1 MIHRFLTRLAR
12 TNLWRP
18 LIPLALVL
26 ALAAGFVPA
35 GTASSSSSHS
45 RGSGSPSQVKM
56 GGVVTID
63 NVSGSTW
70 TCGFN
75 PYAQAAS
82 AGQAYSAGIIY
93 EPLWYINAL
102 NNRSRPWLATR
113 YAWSH
118 GNKTLTFTIR
128 SGVKW
133 SDGKPLTAADVAF
146 TFNLLKKFKGL
157 DLNALWTVLSSVS
170 SSGHTVTLNFT
181 KQAVPFFYY
190 IADQTFVLPRHIWSK
205 IANPVTD
212 NNPKPVGSGPFL
224 LKSCTNQNII
234 YTRNPNYWDAPR
246 PYISQVRYPAFLD
259 NQPGNLYLA
268 QGKANWGGQFIPNVK
283 SYYLARDPANRHTW
297 YPPSTSNVQL
307 FPNLTSWP
315 TNIAAV
321 RKAISY
327 ALNRRQIST
336 LGVYGYL
343 PPANQSGIILPNYKS
358 WYDRGLSATY
368 NYGYNP
374 QKAVRLLRSAGFR
387 KGSDGIFRNGA
398 GRKLSLSILC
408 VGAFT
413 DWVAEVRIIVQ
424 DLRAIGIDATQQNV
438 SGDTHTA
445 REQQGQ
451 FQLTYD
457 QPGGGPTP
465 YYMYYQMLDSANT
478 AAIGKNAPS
487 NYERFRSARVDN
499 LLNSYSHT
507 TSGARQ
513 HQIIN
518 SIQKVMLQQVPVI
531 PVLEGIYWFQYDTS
545 QIVGWPTPSNPYA
558 TPPPYNVPDWAV
570 VLTTVHRK

>member
-1 MIHRFLTRLAR
+1 MVGRFLTRLAR
-12 TNLWRP
+12 GFHWRH

-26 ALAAGFVPA
+26 ALAAGFGPA
-35 GTASSSSSHS
+35 SGASSST
-45 RGSGSPSQVKM
+45 SQVKM

-75 PYAQAAS
+75 PYTQAGS
-82 AGQAYSAGIIY
+82 AGQAFSAGIMY
-93 EPLWYINAL
+93 EPLWYVNAL
-102 NNRSRPWLATR
+102 NNNQRPWLATG
-113 YAWSH
+113 YSWSR
-118 GNKTLTFTIR
+118 GNRRLTFTIR
-128 SGVKW
+128 TGVKW

-146 TFNLLKKFKGL
+146 TYNLLKKFKGL

-170 SSGHTVTLNFT
+170 SSGNKVVINF
-181 KQAVPFFYY
+181 KKPSVPFFYY
-190 IADQTFVLPRHIWSK
+190 IADQTFVLPQHIWSK
-205 IANPVTD
+205 IANPVTY

-224 LKSCTNQNII
+224 LKSCSNQNIV
-234 YTRNPNYWDAPR
+234 YMRNPHYWDAPK
-246 PYISQVRYPAFLD
+246 PYISEVRYPAFLD

-283 SYYLARDPANRHTW
+283 AYYLARDTKNRHIW

-307 FPNLTSWP
+307 YPNLTAWP
-315 TNIAAV
+315 TNILAV

-327 ALNRRQIST
+327 ALDRSQISK

-343 PPANQSGIILPNYKS
+343 PPANQTAIILPNYKG
-358 WYDRGLSATY
+358 WYARGLANKF

-374 QKAVRLLRSAGFR
+374 SKAISLLQAAGFK
-387 KGSDGIFRNGA
+387 KGSDGIFRDNK
-398 GRKLSLSILC
+398 GRKLSLSILN
-408 VGAFT
+408 VGPFT
-413 DWVAEVRIIVQ
+413 DWVAEVQIIVKN
-424 DLRAIGIDATQQNV
+424 LKAIGIDASAENV

-445 REQQGQ
+445 REEQGH

-465 YYMYYQMLDSANT
+465 YYMYYQMLHSANT
-478 AAIGKNAPS
+478 APIGKSAPS
-487 NYERFRSARVDN
+487 NFERFRSGYVDG
-499 LLNSYSHT
+499 LLNSYSQT
-507 TSGARQ
+507 ASSSRQ
-513 HQIIN
+513 HKIIRN
-518 SIQKVMLQQVPVI
+518 IQRVMLLQVPVI

-558 TPPPYNVPDWAV
+558 TPPPYNYPDWAV